1 MKFSIQY
8 FFNTFLYNIFR
19 IYHRV
24 LLFISSFQTKI
35 ENRNLEQEYYA
46 PMLESFQK
54 FISNNDINKNIN
66 IDPIFYEKEN
76 FIEYMKVNNT
86 EIETLWKSRIQIIS
100 TPRGNIIMFYDP
112 YKLGFSYY
120 CDHNVVSYNILN
132 SCAMKYVMNFK
143 CANFFIDEYI
153 LQEDSKNPLK
163 IHYIDEQKK
172 TQINQSQIST
182 FMKPKQTNIQ
192 NKNISQLSIKLRNK
206 FIYLGI
212 IRNFSPCKKEKKII
226 KGFVSLLL
234 EGTDNQLSWNNYK
247 NTIMNN

>member
-1 MKFSIQY
+1 MKFSIKY

-35 ENRNLEQEYYA
+35 ENRNLEQEYYE

-66 IDPIFYEKEN
+66 IDPIFYEKEK

-153 LQEDSKNPLK
+153 LPEDSKNPLK
-163 IHYIDEQKK
+163 IHYIDEPKK
-172 TQINQSQIST
+172 SQINQSQIST
-182 FMKPKQTNIQ
+182 FMKPKQN
-192 NKNISQLSIKLRNK
+192 NKNILPTEDKIRNK
-206 FIYLGI
+206 FIYLGN
-212 IRNFSPCKKEKKII
+212 IRNFSPCQKPKNTIN
-226 KGFVSLLL
+226 GFVSILLNN
-234 EGTDNQLSWNNYK
+234 TDSHISWSSYKEKLNNF
-247 NTIMNN
+247 